1 MKIKKNHIKELTIFF
16 SLFLSL
22 SLISADTAPIFFDI
36 TIISPNTCPAR
47 NQWEPLLDQI
57 LPQIGINVTHE
68 YVHWGFIS
76 ERTWNYPVGEE
87 GYEDHI
93 PSYEKGGYDILT
105 IGWGWDFDWD
115 PTGLFDSASI
125 VPNGDNLYQY
135 NSSEFDNTLEEYLS
149 EFELSKRIEKA
160 KELQSI
166 LYNDLPAITVFYPRE
181 KSFYLPGV
189 SNVDFELLYQS
200 IPRTEYWKNSEK
212 NNITYMTYYDFNSP
226 NLFLKDNY
234 IEEIMGNIIFYG
246 LFERAQNTHLYEPV
260 IAQNYSISEDK
271 KTIIVDINPDAYF
284 SNGDP
289 VTAYDVDFSYE
300 LFMTPGV
307 RDDPYSYYDTYDLLT
322 TYFENNDSIKA
333 IDDNTV
339 QLEFKKPYVF
349 WQDLLSIDIV
359 NKKLFEEYIEDNG
372 YNFDTNNQ
380 SLFIGAGPFTLNV
393 TEDYD
398 LENQTVTFHKNEYW
412 KLTETV
418 ELDSIIFLCEI
429 GTNDATDK
437 IENKEID
444 IADTLFR
451 FLDILENNTEWE
463 STEIRTGTQ
472 TELTINM
479 RHPILGT
486 GELTPLGTAEA
497 ANNIR
502 RAISHSINREQLI
515 EEVLDGIGKPGVVPY
530 PELCIGFDTSLS
542 PYSYNITLAKSLME
556 EAGYSFEQTTPE
568 ETAYPVAFI
577 LSLLGITI
585 IFSKRSR

>member
-1 MKIKKNHIKELTIFF
+1 MNIKKKHIIELIMFF
-16 SLFLSL
+16 NLFLSS
-22 SLISADTAPIFFDI
+22 SLISADTQPIFFDI

-68 YVHWGFIS
+68 YMGWAFIA
-76 ERTWNYPVGEE
+76 ERTWDYPIGEE
-87 GYEDHI
+87 GSKEYI
-93 PSYEKGGYDILT
+93 PTYKEGGYDIIT

-115 PTGLFDSASI
+115 PTGIYDSASI
-125 VPNGDNLYQY
+125 VPNGYNIYQY

-149 EFELSKRIEKA
+149 EFELSKRIEKG

-166 LYNDLPAITVFYPRE
+166 LYNDLPSITVFYPRE
-181 KSFYLPGV
+181 KNFHLPSV
-189 SNVDFELLYQS
+189 SNVDFELFNQG

-212 NNITYMTYYDFNSP
+212 DNITYITYYDFSSP

-234 IEEIMGNIIFYG
+234 IEEVMGNIIFYG
-246 LFERAQNTHLYEPV
+246 LFERAQDTHNYEPV

-271 KTIIVDINPDAYF
+271 RIITVDINPDAYF

-307 RDDPYSYYDTYDLLT
+307 RDDTYSYYDTYDLLT
-322 TYFENNDSIKA
+322 TYFENNDSIQA

-339 QLEFKKPYVF
+339 KFEFKEPYVF
-349 WQDLLSIDIV
+349 WQDLLSMDIV

-372 YNFDTNNQ
+372 YNFDSNNQ
-380 SLFIGAGPFTLNV
+380 TLFIGAGPFTINV
-393 TEDYD
+393 TDYN
-398 LENQTVTFHKNEYW
+398 LENQTVIFHKNEYW
-412 KLTETV
+412 KLTETDY
-418 ELDSIIFLCEI
+418 LDSIIFLCEI
-429 GTNDATDK
+429 YNSDATEI
-437 IENKEID
+437 IENKETD
-444 IADTLFR
+444 IMDIFYIY
-451 FLDILENNTEWE
+451 LDVLENNTDWD
-463 STEIRTGTQ
+463 STEIRTNVY

-502 RAISHSINREQLI
+502 KAISHSINREQLI

-530 PELCIGFDTSLS
+530 PELCIGFDTTLF

-556 EAGYSFEQTTPE
+556 EAGYSFEQTPSK
-568 ETAYPVAFI
+568 TAYPVAFI